1 MMSVSNVSDFRD
13 EVVHSNSTS
22 FKLHLHC
29 KATKI
34 IPGIFWNLSILFC
47 RSDDNIGWKSYFVE
61 NPTSFRDLPLQW
73 DGDGKIPDWLSG
85 TYVKNGPA
93 QVREAFI
100 KKKIR

>member
-1 MMSVSNVSDFRD
+1 MMSVSNVCDFRD
-13 EVVHSNSTS
+13 EVLHSNSTS
-22 FKLHLHC
+22 FKLHLYC
-29 KATKI
+29 KATKKVS
-34 IPGIFWNLSILFC
+34 WNFLEFVRFFC
-47 RSDDNIGWKSYFVE
+47 RSDDNLGWKSYFVE

-100 KKKIR
+100 KKK